1 MLTRW
6 QIELSEDC
14 YKLKILGFYH
24 RKIEKFAGRFPLTMS
39 SSQIRAYYRR
49 HSVILFTLFSVS
61 YVTSLAL
68 LLHSS
73 FSDAAVRMWILYV
86 LSITSAL
93 VVLRITKMHLVELP
107 QVLAL
112 RSHPEVR
119 RCMFPPG
126 MAL

>member
-1 MLTRW
+1 M

-14 YKLKILGFYH
+14 YKLKILGYYH
-24 RKIEKFAGRFPLTMS
+24 RKIEKFAGRFPLAMS

-49 HSVILFTLFSVS
+49 HSAVLLTLFTVA
-61 YVTSLAL
+61 YATSLFL
-68 LLHSS
+68 LLQSS
-73 FSDAAVRMWILYV
+73 FNDAAVQVWILYV

-93 VVLRITKMHLVELP
+93 VVLRIAKMHLIELP

-119 RCMFPPG
+119 PSV
-126 MAL
+126 L